1 MSIVIIV
8 SLQRKLLHKKKQK
21 EKLKLSIL
29 VPSSGCHTQSS
40 PSESLDK
47 WGMEGPEPRCGQYT
61 VWGTPTVLVRDLLID
76 LQLRSCKDKF
86 NIPSCYGEHRTN

>member
-1 MSIVIIV
+1 MSIVIIG

-29 VPSSGCHTQSS
+29 VPSSGCHTQLS

-47 WGMEGPEPRCGQYT
+47 WGM
-61 VWGTPTVLVRDLLID
+61 
-76 LQLRSCKDKF
+76 
-86 NIPSCYGEHRTN
+86 